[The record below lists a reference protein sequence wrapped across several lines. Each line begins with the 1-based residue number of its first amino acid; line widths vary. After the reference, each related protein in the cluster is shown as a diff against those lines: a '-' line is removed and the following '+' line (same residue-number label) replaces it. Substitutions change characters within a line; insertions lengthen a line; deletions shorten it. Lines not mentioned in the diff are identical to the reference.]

1 MPSKS
6 FTLLCCTLFLFACK
20 PQRSHKVST
29 AAYKW
34 QTTWQQSE
42 AEQKFC
48 DSLDVKTLYVRAFD
62 VVWEGQAV
70 PQAVLQLVEKPSEAQ
85 AYVLCVFLTQSVFE
99 HTPAEQ
105 TAPLAQKVLQKLA
118 TFQDKFPHTL
128 GYQMDCDWT
137 AKSRLSYFAFLEH
150 LQRLKPAGLQLS
162 ATIRLHQIKFPKQTG
177 IPPVERGS
185 LMFYNMGDVS
195 NVQTHNSILDVQ
207 EARKYVDKLSEYPLD
222 LDVILPIFSWGCV
235 YRNGSLVQLLPEF
248 SPDSL
253 KALQA
258 EKGFYRVDKS
268 QYHKGTYLYKDD
280 QIRWERVNTQQ
291 LREAALLLAP
301 LIRND
306 SLTLAFYHLSP
317 ASIRQFKAGELAKLR
332 PLFMTP

>member
-6 FTLLCCTLFLFACK
+6 LILLCCTLFLFACK

-42 AEQKFC
+42 AEEKFC
-48 DSLDVKTLYVRAFD
+48 DLLDVNTLYVRAFD

-70 PQAVLQLVEKPSEAQ
+70 PQAVLQLAEKPSEARS
-85 AYVLCVFLTQSVFE
+85 YVLCVFLTQSVFE

-105 TAPLAQKVLQKLA
+105 TEPLAQKVLQKLA
-118 TFQDKFPHTL
+118 VFQDKFPQIV

-137 AKSRLSYFAFLEH
+137 AKSRISYFAFLEH

-162 ATIRLHQIKFPKQTG
+162 ATIRLHQIKFAKQTG

-195 NVQTHNSILDVQ
+195 DFQTQNSILDVA
-207 EARKYVDKLSEYPLD
+207 EARKYLGKLNEYPLD
-222 LDVILPIFSWGCV
+222 LDLILPIFNWGCL
-235 YRNGSLVQLLPEF
+235 YRNGNLVQLLPEF

-253 KALQA
+253 KALKT
-258 EKGFYRVDKS
+258 EKDFYRVDKS
-268 QYHKGTYLYKDD
+268 QYYKGTYLYKDD
-280 QIRWERVNTQQ
+280 QIRWERVSLQALQ
-291 LREAALLLAP
+291 EAAQAVAP

-317 ASIRQFKAGELAKLR
+317 ASLRQFKAEDLAKLR
-332 PLFMTP
+332 QTFVNP